1 MSWDWFAQCRKL
13 HRAILE
19 LRQKAFYSMRINWM
33 EIILFLAVFSKRFAL
48 GFYKYVKEIL
58 TYQPEKDDQAFKDQN
73 SILLSQKTF
82 KDWLSTDASNKK
94 LEPQISKTSTIN
106 KEPNGKKGSN
116 PQPVST
122 SLNDPLPNRETIR
135 EVRNCGAYPLK
146 IPVNETE
153 GFNSQPVSTC
163 LNDPRHMTQAINPF
177 ANEPVLYSRQL
188 N

>member
-1 MSWDWFAQCRKL
+1 MEKKVSIFLDLNDPHLNRETTREVSLGGACP
-13 HRAILE
+13 LE
-19 LRQKAFYSMRINWM
+19 SPVS
-33 EIILFLAVFSKRFAL
+33 EI
-48 GFYKYVKEIL
+48 
-58 TYQPEKDDQAFKDQN
+58 T
-73 SILLSQKTF
+73 
-82 KDWLSTDASNKK
+82 
-94 LEPQISKTSTIN
+94 
-106 KEPNGKKGSN
+106 GSN